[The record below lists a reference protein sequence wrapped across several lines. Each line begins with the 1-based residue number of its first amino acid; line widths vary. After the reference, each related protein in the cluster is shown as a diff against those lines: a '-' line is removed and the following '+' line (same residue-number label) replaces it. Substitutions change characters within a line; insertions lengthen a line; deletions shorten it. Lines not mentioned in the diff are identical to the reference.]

1 MAKDNMDNQKKTFKG
16 DAPEMDLSS
25 APAPIRKPIEWL
37 KNYWYYY
44 KMHVVLIVPMVLVV
58 VVLIVS
64 FFNKTSYDYTVVVSA
79 DFTAEAAAMEV
90 LTKNLEGY
98 LSDADGNGKL
108 EIGASDLTLREDLSD
123 EYYAQSYNKL
133 AQMMVFDEV
142 VFFIADDYSYEYLK
156 EQGFIEPFSRLGVG
170 ADDEFALQLN
180 GHALLEGT
188 DLEKYG
194 NWYLLVKVKTE
205 INASDDTYIARRE
218 ALADMIAALKS
229 E

>member
-108 EIGASDLTLREDLSD
+108 EIGASDLTLR
-123 EYYAQSYNKL
+123 
-133 AQMMVFDEV
+133 
-142 VFFIADDYSYEYLK
+142 
-156 EQGFIEPFSRLGVG
+156 
-170 ADDEFALQLN
+170 
-180 GHALLEGT
+180 
-188 DLEKYG
+188 
-194 NWYLLVKVKTE
+194 
-205 INASDDTYIARRE
+205 
-218 ALADMIAALKS
+218 
-229 E
+229 